1 MVTTELSP
9 PGRSADAEAWD
20 TVKVFDAL
28 REKYAPLLTQAPRRK
43 KLWELK
49 SRLHCPIIGTC
60 LGMDELRKL
69 ARTARLVGAEAMHD
83 YALHQGAVS
92 ESEYRNPWS
101 ERMQKW
107 LEKKYDHA
115 IKRFSKARTDADIV
129 ALWRDALAR
138 GEAAAGLWA
147 ALSHAHI
154 SAASAQQIYE
164 DMHMVSHQVGVS
176 TRGDQQMLAQL
187 LDEVPKLRARL
198 QRNSERFT
206 RELADKDDTLRFLQQ
221 RLSEAL
227 ARENAFKL
235 AEQRITALESG
246 TERLALL
253 AQVDD
258 LARQL
263 AATENRAARSAGWAP
278 LVQVAAASVT
288 AAVSDC
294 AVCNEKN
301 SGRCGGSDL
310 GGRSV
315 LCVGGRAAL
324 YPEYRRLVEEA
335 GGRFLIHDGG
345 LQDNLTRLPAML
357 ARADVV
363 VCPADCLS
371 HNAYYAV
378 KRYCKRF
385 GKPCALLD
393 RSGLTTF
400 RKGVE
405 AVAEAPAG
413 AGILSFFG

>member
-1 MVTTELSP
+1 MSP
-9 PGRSADAEAWD
+9 PDFSTTQAWD
-20 TVKVFDAL
+20 TVETFDAL
-28 REKYAPLLTQAPRRK
+28 REKYAGLLAQPQRRK

-49 SRLHCPIIGTC
+49 SSQHCPIIGTC
-60 LGMDELRKL
+60 LTLDELRKL
-69 ARTARLVGAEAMHD
+69 VRTARLMNSDAMTD
-83 YALHQGAVS
+83 YALHHAAVS
-92 ESEYRNPWS
+92 EAEHRNPLS
-101 ERMQKW
+101 ERVQKL
-107 LEKKYDHA
+107 LEKKYA
-115 IKRFSKARTDADIV
+115 LVIKRFGKAKTDAEILT
-129 ALWRDALAR
+129 LWRDALSR
-138 GEAAAGLWA
+138 GEAAGGLWA

-154 SAASAQQIYE
+154 SERIAQRIYEELHMLSHQASAA
-164 DMHMVSHQVGVS
+164 

-187 LDEVPKLRARL
+187 LDELPKLRARL

-221 RLSEAL
+221 CLSEAL
-227 ARENAFKL
+227 ARDNALKL
-235 AEQRITALESG
+235 AKQRIAVLESG
-246 TERLALL
+246 AERQAVL

-278 LVQVAAASVT
+278 LVQVAAAAT
-288 AAVSDC
+288 LPAVSNC
-294 AVCNEKN
+294 TVCDEKN

-324 YPEYRRLVEEA
+324 YPEYRRLVEDA
-335 GGRFLIHDGG
+335 GGQFLIHDGG
-345 LQDNLTRLPAML
+345 LQDSLTRLPALL

-385 GKPCALLD
+385 GKPCAMLD

-413 AGILSFFG
+413 AGILAFFG